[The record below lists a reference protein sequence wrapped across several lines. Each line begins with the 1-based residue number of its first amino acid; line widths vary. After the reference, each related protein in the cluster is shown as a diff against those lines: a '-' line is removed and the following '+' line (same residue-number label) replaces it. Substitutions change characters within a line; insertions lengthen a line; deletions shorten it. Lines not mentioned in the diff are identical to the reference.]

1 MDRMRV
7 STRQDMYIVRHSTC
21 IDFHKLVLCSTYY
34 ALHVLLSSNYLPLT
48 ACMCTLILHS
58 LPPLLS
64 PLSSSPVLLNVG
76 VGSAVL
82 EVGVGVIGALLAE
95 FTATTL
101 MV

>member
-1 MDRMRV
+1 MYMRTV
-7 STRQDMYIVRHSTC
+7 RSVTCGTQCVVRTKPLSTTSHTC
-21 IDFHKLVLCSTYY
+21 
-34 ALHVLLSSNYLPLT
+34 
-48 ACMCTLILHS
+48 ACVQSFFTP
-58 LPPLLS
+58 PPLLS

-82 EVGVGVIGALLAE
+82 EVGVGVIGAIPTE

>member
-1 MDRMRV
+1 MA
-7 STRQDMYIVRHSTC
+7 
-21 IDFHKLVLCSTYY
+21 FGE
-34 ALHVLLSSNYLPLT
+34 
-48 ACMCTLILHS
+48 CTLFRLPHLATVYHFTHVCSYSCS

-64 PLSSSPVLLNVG
+64 LLSSSPVLLNVG

-82 EVGVGVIGALLAE
+82 EVGVGVIGALPAV